1 MSKKD
6 RKKGVKT
13 LEPSNVEDSIEPSF
27 KDAMRDLIGKRWGA
41 VWIPIPVA
49 IEGTDP
55 EGVHDVR
62 VASRRLRAAM
72 DVAAICFPSSWY
84 KPLHRTAKTIT
95 QELGEVR
102 DRDVLIDA
110 LMADRAAAPPEEWP
124 GIDRLIAR
132 IDRERIAARAEMERF
147 LTELESSKVPDEV
160 VKRFGDDATAAWR
173 NGQDEASAE
182 GDAS

>member
-1 MSKKD
+1 MSKQD
-6 RKKGVKT
+6 RKKIET
-13 LEPSNVEDSIEPSF
+13 SSEPSF

-41 VWIPIPVA
+41 VWVAVPVA

-72 DVAAICFPSSWY
+72 DVAATCFPSSWY
-84 KPLHRTAKTIT
+84 KPLHRAAKTIT

-110 LMADRAAAPPEEWP
+110 LIADRAAAPPEEWP

-132 IDRERIAARAEMERF
+132 IDRERIEARTEMERF
-147 LTELESSKVPDEV
+147 LKELESSKVPDEV
-160 VKRFGDDATAAWR
+160 VKRFGEAANAPWR
-173 NGQDEASAE
+173 NSQEEYGVN